1 MEHLKRSPNELNPM
15 RNVQKYTTGSLLMM
29 TLSAAAEVWF
39 SNKTNHD
46 FFLSSYELLGTIFP
60 INMAKIE
67 SFCTE
72 NFPILWGVASTTIL
86 QFPLWSIFAIST
98 IYLSYLLLT
107 DTSEL
112 DTYGKDFETLQMWS
126 KSDLEDSALFF
137 DKHKINE
144 QGIDEESVQTANTKL
159 ALLSH
164 KLFLDDDIASEEDLK
179 NIINSSISEINAE
192 DVEER
197 TSESSQRELRSA
209 YVDPEISEL
218 ISTTDNE
225 TINELANQRTYKDE
239 IDEFDEFSKF
249 LDHTKKTFDEE
260 N

>member
-1 MEHLKRSPNELNPM
+1 M

-72 NFPILWGVASTTIL
+72 NFPILWGAASTTVL

-98 IYLSYLLLT
+98 IYFSYLLLT

>member
-1 MEHLKRSPNELNPM
+1 M

-39 SNKTNHD
+39 SNRTNHD